1 MEFSHAI
8 LSDNKPA
15 GLLTLLDEHGNPRVS
30 PKDTL
35 AGRKIV
41 DVNGWAPTTD
51 GLSVSRNKCADGAYF
66 SGYEW
71 VPIPED
77 ISIAAKSEN
86 DAALQML
93 VNGNADAMWVYADQ
107 AYNYDCSR
115 PELDNV
121 QSQWDCDLWSGLGT
135 KFAYIHTGLHETS
148 VNGTTLAMSKK
159 GSGIAAILNPCIDAF
174 LKTESYYNICVKHG
188 LVSDCFKNSFFES
201 TGASTTVPWN
211 LDTNEQVNG
220 CASGY
225 CGCD

>member
-1 MEFSHAI
+1 MGVGSNSRGYFNRCKE
-8 LSDNKPA
+8 
-15 GLLTLLDEHGNPRVS
+15 
-30 PKDTL
+30 
-35 AGRKIV
+35 RKRRS
-41 DVNGWAPTTD
+41 T
-51 GLSVSRNKCADGAYF
+51 
-66 SGYEW
+66 
-71 VPIPED
+71 
-77 ISIAAKSEN
+77 
-86 DAALQML
+86 
-93 VNGNADAMWVYADQ
+93 ADAMWVYADQ

-220 CASGY
+220 CTSGY